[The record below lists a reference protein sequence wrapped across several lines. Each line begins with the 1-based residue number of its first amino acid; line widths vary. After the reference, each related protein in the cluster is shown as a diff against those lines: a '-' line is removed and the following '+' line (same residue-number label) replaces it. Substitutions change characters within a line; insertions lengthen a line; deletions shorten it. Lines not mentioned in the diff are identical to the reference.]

1 MKVLRRDI
9 KHDTVMVLPEV
20 LDDFWVLYNV
30 IQKGDKVYAKTTREV
45 KSGERYDRAEKGK
58 RISVLLGL
66 SVERVMWDRYLNKL
80 RVHGIVCEAPDDIGA
95 EGSHHTFSVTLN
107 KPLTIVKHK
116 WLKYQLDY
124 LDRATERG
132 VRLIT
137 VMSIDDEGYCVA
149 VLRGFGLD
157 VKAEKTISLPGKL
170 KADERT
176 RALQE
181 LFKSASKT
189 LEQIWT
195 LNQAPIVVLG
205 LGFIKNYFV
214 KYLEERM
221 TELSEKIIDIK
232 SVNSTGQAGVYEAL
246 RSGILTKALRHVR
259 IAEEAEAV
267 EEVLKRLGRERA
279 NVTYGLAEVEKAIGL
294 GAVEKLLLTDTRL
307 REASDEERQ
316 ILEKLMKEAEEK
328 RGGITIISTEHE
340 AGVKLS
346 SLGGI
351 AALLRFPI
359 Y

>member
-1 MKVLRRDI
+1 MRVLRRDI
-9 KHDTVMVLPEV
+9 KHDTVIVMPEV
-20 LDDFWVLYNV
+20 LDDFWVLYNI

-45 KSGERYDRAEKGK
+45 RFGERYDRAEKGK

-66 SVERVMWDRYLNKL
+66 SVERVMWDRYLNQL

-95 EGSHHTFSVTLN
+95 EGSHHTFSITLN
-107 KPLTIVKHK
+107 KPLTIVKDK

-132 VRLIT
+132 VRPIT
-137 VMSIDDEGYCVA
+137 VISIDDEGYCVA

-157 VKAEKTISLPGKL
+157 IKAEEAISLPGKL
-170 KADERT
+170 NPDERT
-176 RALQE
+176 RTLQE

-221 TELSEKIIDIK
+221 TELREKIIDTK

-246 RSGILTKALRHVR
+246 RSGILTKALRQVR
-259 IAEEAEAV
+259 IAEEAEVV
-267 EEVLKRLGRERA
+267 EEVLRRLGKERMT
-279 NVTYGLAEVEKAIGL
+279 VTYGLAEVEKACGL
-294 GAVEKLLLTDTRL
+294 GAIEKLLLTDRYL
-307 REASDEERQ
+307 REASDEDRQ
-316 ILEKLMKEAEEK
+316 ALEKLMRQVEEK
-328 RGGITIISTEHE
+328 RGRVIVISTEHE
-340 AGVKLS
+340 AGVKLN

-359 Y
+359 G